1 MSSETEHSLLFAAPE
16 AVIGERKW
24 KEKLSEAP
32 LHKHN
37 IIAMAVDKAHCVS
50 KW

>member
-32 LHKHN
+32 LHN
-37 IIAMAVDKAHCVS
+37 DIVAMAVDKAHCVS